1 MGRYAD
7 YARIAFKQLMRK
19 KGRIILTALGIAI
32 GVAALVGIVSLGEGI
47 RSQSIDMIKE
57 QSDLTFIEVTPDIR
71 DGTVIPLTDSKV
83 KALSGI
89 SGIVTA
95 VPAVKA
101 SFATTR
107 QTYLGI
113 VGMESG
119 GFEELLEPEYSSGG
133 PYDGKGIVLGHDI
146 EEKLRRNEG
155 LREGDDLTVLIRD
168 YGESG
173 APEDRTEVFAVN
185 GVLGERDD
193 EFDNLVLMDID
204 TLMEI
209 KGYGDSYDLVY
220 VRVDSPDNV
229 LEVAES
235 IKKMGLGVS
244 GAFEEIE
251 SVNKL
256 MDTVILV
263 LSFFTGVSLIIGA
276 LMIVNTMVISVFE
289 RTREIGITMAVGASR
304 KDVICLILLECLY
317 LGIIGGI
324 IGDILG
330 IGLSAGINI
339 VGKPFIISQLG
350 EGFSSFYDSD
360 ITLITG
366 WLLLEGLVIAVI
378 LSVLSGIYPALKAAN
393 LNPVDAIRAGR

>member
-1 MGRYAD
+1 
-7 YARIAFKQLMRK
+7 
-19 KGRIILTALGIAI
+19 
-32 GVAALVGIVSLGEGI
+32 
-47 RSQSIDMIKE
+47 
-57 QSDLTFIEVTPDIR
+57 
-71 DGTVIPLTDSKV
+71 
-83 KALSGI
+83 
-89 SGIVTA
+89 
-95 VPAVKA
+95 
-101 SFATTR
+101 
-107 QTYLGI
+107 
-113 VGMESG
+113 
-119 GFEELLEPEYSSGG
+119 
-133 PYDGKGIVLGHDI
+133 
-146 EEKLRRNEG
+146 
-155 LREGDDLTVLIRD
+155 
-168 YGESG
+168 
-173 APEDRTEVFAVN
+173 
-185 GVLGERDD
+185 
-193 EFDNLVLMDID
+193 
-204 TLMEI
+204 
-209 KGYGDSYDLVY
+209 
-220 VRVDSPDNV
+220 
-229 LEVAES
+229 
-235 IKKMGLGVS
+235 MGLGVS